1 MKLFKVWLVA
11 VDEMTQVSKGRW
23 RVHTTMATRTRET
36 DDVAIFLSKRSA
48 KAFIKKMFGDVDK
61 QLRESENVKFKS
73 GKYPYGI
80 GRSVDPRY
88 SWLFEDT
95 NTGETNS
102 LQLSL
107 VRDYVE
113 I

>member
-1 MKLFKVWLVA
+1 MKLFEVWLVA
-11 VDEMTQVSKGRW
+11 VDEMTQVSNGRW
-23 RVHTTMATRTRET
+23 KVHTTMATRTRET
-36 DDVAIFLSKRSA
+36 DDVAIFLSKRRA
-48 KAFIKKMFGDVDK
+48 KAFLKKMFGDIDK

-73 GKYPYGI
+73 GKYTYDI
-80 GRSVDPRY
+80 GRSDNPRY

-95 NTGETNS
+95 DTGETKS

>member
-1 MKLFKVWLVA
+1 MKLFEVWLVA
-11 VDEMTQVSKGRW
+11 VDEMTQVSNGRW
-23 RVHTTMATRTRET
+23 KVHTTLATRTRET

-48 KAFIKKMFGDVDK
+48 KAFIKKMFSNIDK

-73 GKYPYGI
+73 GKYTYDV
-80 GRSVDPRY
+80 GRSDNPRY

-95 NTGETNS
+95 DTGETKA

-107 VRDYVE
+107 TKEYVDV
-113 I
+113 

>member
-11 VDEMTQVSKGRW
+11 VDEMTQVSNGRW
-23 RVHTTMATRTRET
+23 KVHTTMVKRTRNT

-48 KAFIKKMFGDVDK
+48 KHFIQKCFSNYDK

-73 GKYPYGI
+73 GKYTYDI
-80 GRSVDPRY
+80 GRSDNPRY

-95 NTGETNS
+95 DTGETKS

-107 VRDYVE
+107 IRDYVD